1 MIELRDVTF
10 SYPPRPESS
19 RPALEA
25 IQLKIPRGSYTAV
38 MGPNGSGKSTLAKL
52 IKGLLSPSSGEVLI
66 DGEPLKDGEISLR
79 VGYVFSNPENQI
91 ISSVV
96 EEDVAFGL
104 ENLGLE
110 PAEIARKVKQA
121 LAWVGMEEY
130 RYHAPHLLSGGQ
142 LQKVVLAGVLAMG
155 SAFLVLDEP
164 TSMLDLKDR
173 REILALLRKLHD
185 QGDKTIVHI
194 THFLEEALHAKDLIL
209 LNRGRIEFRD
219 SVARFLAREGWRE
232 DYGLALP
239 PLQLLIR
246 DLRAQGF
253 HITPEI
259 TSVPELKSLL
269 LKMKAE
275 NGHTSQ

>member
-1 MIELRDVTF
+1 MIELRDVSF
-10 SYPPRPESS
+10 SYPPLLESS

-25 IQLKIPRGSYTAV
+25 IQLKIPRGSYAAV
-38 MGPNGSGKSTLAKL
+38 MGPNGSGKSTLGKL
-52 IKGLLSPSSGEVLI
+52 VKGLISPSSGEVLI
-66 DGEPLKDGEISLR
+66 DGEPLKGGEISLR

-110 PAEIARKVKQA
+110 PAEIARRVQQA

-142 LQKVVLAGVLAMG
+142 QQKVVLAGVLAMG
-155 SAFLVLDEP
+155 SEILVLDEP

-173 REILALLRKLHD
+173 REILALLQKFHA

-194 THFLEEALHAKDLIL
+194 THSLEEALHAKDLIL

-219 SVARFLAREGWRE
+219 SVARFLARQRWRE

-239 PLQLLIR
+239 PLQQLIR

-253 HITPEI
+253 HIPPGI